1 MKKLTLLFA
10 GLTVSALLAGCG
22 SDPKKE
28 VVADCVFPDA
38 TEKAAPGWIC
48 DEPVPGLGTDVYA
61 VGSADKSAAG
71 HDFMKQQAAT
81 SARVQLAQRMKVK
94 VNNMIKQYVETT
106 GTADAETV
114 DKTLTSVSKQIT
126 SETLAGTKIYKTR
139 YSPNGNL
146 YVLLGIDPTNVAKI
160 SEAALKTSM
169 KNDQAL
175 WQQFKSKQG
184 QDELA
189 ADIAKLAK

>member
-1 MKKLTLLFA
+1 MNKLTLLVA
-10 GLTVSALLAGCG
+10 GLAVTAFISGC
-22 SDPKKE
+22 SSPPKKE

-38 TEKAAPGWIC
+38 TSKAAPGWIC
-48 DEPVPGLGTDVYA
+48 DEPVPNIGIDVYA

-71 HDFMKQQAAT
+71 HDFMKQMAAT

-94 VNNMIKQYVETT
+94 VNNMIKQFAETT
-106 GTADAETV
+106 GAADSETV
-114 DKTLTSVSKQIT
+114 DKTMTSVTKQIT

-146 YVLLGIDPTNVAKI
+146 YVLLGIDPTNVSKI

-175 WQQFKSKQG
+175 WQQFKAKQG

-189 ADIAKLAK
+189 ADIVKMAK

>member
-1 MKKLTLLFA
+1 MKNIILLAA
-10 GLTVSALLAGCG
+10 GLTVSAFLIGCG
-22 SDPKKE
+22 SEPKKE

-38 TEKAAPGWIC
+38 PDMAAPSWIC
-48 DEPVPGLGTDVYA
+48 DEPVPNIGIDVYA

-71 HDFMKQQAAT
+71 NDFMKQMAAT

-106 GTADAETV
+106 GAADTETV
-114 DKTLTSVSKQIT
+114 DKVLTSVTKQVT
-126 SETLAGTKIYKTR
+126 SETLVGSKIYKTR
-139 YSPNGNL
+139 YSPKGNI

-160 SEAALKTSM
+160 SEAALKSSM
-169 KNDQAL
+169 KNERAL
-175 WQQFKSKQG
+175 WQQFKAKNG

-189 ADIAKLAK
+189 ADIAKLAN

>member
-1 MKKLTLLFA
+1 MKNITLLAA
-10 GLTVSALLAGCG
+10 GLTVSAFLIGCG
-22 SDPKKE
+22 SEPKKE

-38 TEKAAPGWIC
+38 PDRAAPGWIC
-48 DEPVPGLGTDVYA
+48 DEPVPNIGIDVYA

-71 HDFMKQQAAT
+71 NDFMKQMAAT

-106 GTADAETV
+106 GAADTETV
-114 DKTLTSVSKQIT
+114 DKVLTSVTKQVT
-126 SETLAGTKIYKTR
+126 SETLAGSKIYKTR
-139 YSPNGNL
+139 YSPKGNI

-160 SEAALKTSM
+160 SEAALKSSM
-169 KNDQAL
+169 KNERAL
-175 WQQFKSKQG
+175 WQQFKAKNG

-189 ADIAKLAK
+189 ADIAKLAN